1 MLPLDGS
8 TLHWLGKG
16 LRQDEELLEQC
27 NAKVYERKNIVT
39 LRKSLG
45 RSTGDRGIKQR
56 RGRIHAPP
64 LPAPPNRSRLLPFPD
79 ASVAS
84 RPAPTIS

>member
-1 MLPLDGS
+1 VLPLDGS

-45 RSTGDRGIKQR
+45 RSTGDRGIKLNNE
-56 RGRIHAPP
+56 GGA
-64 LPAPPNRSRLLPFPD
+64 
-79 ASVAS
+79 
-84 RPAPTIS
+84 